1 VSRAPQHAALPE
13 RGKPTPGTDPLPDA
27 TALYG
32 EEFLADTPRAVVE
45 QLGRDGARHVY
56 VDGGD
61 VIQQFL
67 GARLVDDLTLSV
79 VPVVLGGGIRLFADR
94 ALEQRLT
101 LEEARS
107 WSSGLAQLR
116 YRVA

>member
-1 VSRAPQHAALPE
+1 
-13 RGKPTPGTDPLPDA
+13 
-27 TALYG
+27 
-32 EEFLADTPRAVVE
+32 
-45 QLGRDGARHVY
+45 
-56 VDGGD
+56 
-61 VIQQFL
+61 
-67 GARLVDDLTLSV
+67 V